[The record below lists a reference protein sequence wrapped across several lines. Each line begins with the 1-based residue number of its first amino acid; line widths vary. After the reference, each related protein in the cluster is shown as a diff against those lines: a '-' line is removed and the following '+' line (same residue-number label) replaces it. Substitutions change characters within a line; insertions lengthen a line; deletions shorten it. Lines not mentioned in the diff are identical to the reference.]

1 MSLFSFF
8 KRKHKEQLP
17 TELEQYLALFN
28 NPATLTRPVRACN
41 FVVLDTETTGLDYK
55 KDQLLSIA
63 ALKLENNQIQI
74 NDRIEFFIQQNDY
87 KGNDSIKIHGI
98 LPVQSKHGVPEKEA
112 LLQLVTY
119 LGDAVIIGHHIG
131 FDLAILN
138 QAMQKHF
145 GLRLKNKKLDT
156 LQIARRIHQTKFQ
169 PPPPDFKYSLDFL
182 CTHYEIPLGERHTAA
197 DDVFITALLFLKM
210 YSRLEKRGVR
220 SLKSLLK

>member
-1 MSLFSFF
+1 MPLFSFF
-8 KRKHKEQLP
+8 KKKRKDHLLP
-17 TELEQYLALFN
+17 QLEQYLDLFAN
-28 NPATLTRPVRACN
+28 SASLTRPVRECK

-55 KDQLLSIA
+55 KDHLLSIA
-63 ALKLENNQIQI
+63 ALKLENNQILI

-87 KGNDSIKIHGI
+87 IGNDSVKIHGI
-98 LPVQSKHGVPEKEA
+98 LPGQSQRGIPEKEA
-112 LLQLVTY
+112 LLQLISY

-145 GLRLKNKKLDT
+145 GLKLKNKKLDT
-156 LQIARRIHQTKFQ
+156 LQIARRIHHTKFQ
-169 PPPPDFKYSLDFL
+169 PAPPDFKYSLDFL
-182 CTHYEIPLGERHTAA
+182 CNHYEIPLGERHTAA

-220 SLKSLLK
+220 TLKSLLK